1 MVVRVLLMMLLALG
15 LAGFGVT
22 AWIAVHPPANAPHP
36 AALRSLLAAAA
47 MVPAGTLLQPAD
59 FETVTVPA
67 DQAAADAETDNG
79 ANRAALLGAMV
90 RRTLPA
96 HSVIGAGD
104 VVRPG
109 DHGFLAAV
117 LEPGMRAVSVGVNQV
132 SGTAGLIWP
141 GDHVDLLLTQLT
153 TDQDVP
159 RGERVSGEDV
169 LQDARVIAI
178 DQQLIQ
184 GGAQSAAT
192 VSTNRDQQR
201 TVTLEVTPDQAS
213 RIAVATRLGEL
224 SLAVRPADQTVLAA
238 PAAPTPA
245 VIWGYD
251 VSTALRAPKPA
262 PGAHVA
268 ATMHVYEGAT
278 DPKDVQF

>member
-1 MVVRVLLMMLLALG
+1 MVVRAVLMMFLALG

-22 AWIAVHPPANAPHP
+22 AWMAVHPAANGAKPAVQ
-36 AALRSLLAAAA
+36 LQLLAAAA

-59 FETVTVPA
+59 LESQTIPA
-67 DQAAADAETDNG
+67 DQAGPGAEIDNAAD
-79 ANRAALLGAMV
+79 RASLLGAMV

-96 HSVIGAGD
+96 HSIIAAAD

-117 LEPGMRAVSVGVNQV
+117 LEPGMRAVSVGVDQV

-141 GDHVDLLLTQLT
+141 GDHVDLLLTELT

-159 RGERVSGEDV
+159 RGERVSGEAV

-184 GGAQSAAT
+184 GGAQSPAT
-192 VSTNRDQQR
+192 TSTERNQGR

-224 SLAVRPADQTVLAA
+224 SLAVRPADQTA
-238 PAAPTPA
+238 PEAPPPRPSS
-245 VIWGYD
+245 VVWGYD
-251 VSTALRAPKPA
+251 VSTALRAPKA
-262 PGAHVA
+262 PPSSHA
-268 ATMHVYEGAT
+268 AVTLHVYEGAT